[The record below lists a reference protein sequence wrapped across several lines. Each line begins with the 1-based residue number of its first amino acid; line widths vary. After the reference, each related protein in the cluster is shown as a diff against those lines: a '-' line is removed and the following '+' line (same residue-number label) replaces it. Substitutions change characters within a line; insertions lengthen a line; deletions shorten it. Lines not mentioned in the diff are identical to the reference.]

1 MDPIMKLL
9 EDDEDE
15 SLHSGADVEAFTA
28 ALNREVEAS
37 ASASASTSTST
48 SVPAGSSCS
57 SSQHTDHGSGLLP
70 QEHKSLLNH
79 GHGQWQDPVKN
90 EIVNQESQQQ
100 EQTHALRNDQPS
112 RPEMVSQGS
121 NNNPLTTNTPKE
133 CDLLKAKQ
141 EPGTTSQQGT
151 VAQQQPMQ
159 QMKSEQTPIIT
170 QQQSMQQM
178 KSQQTPGTN
187 QTNSATTTA
196 KAPVVT
202 FHMLIPILRRYLDK
216 DRDMQVQS
224 IFAKLRK
231 NEVSKEHFLKVV
243 RNIVGDKLLKQAASQ
258 YQMQAQRSAQ
268 TNPSNYSLS
277 GQVSGQQTVPS
288 GSMTGDEQ
296 KGYPGAHTTPMKQ
309 AIDSTRPPQFR
320 PSSSGQMQSNTGYPP
335 SQTNLHKP
343 NEMGNMSDGK
353 GVHMLQSRPPNNSIP
368 VQTMQH
374 HVQRPQTSSPV
385 FGANSIHAR
394 PFPRPVGG
402 PAAPF
407 RPQMADSNP
416 RAQLVQGAVA
426 TVAGSVPTRSIVSGN
441 VPSNQSTRQQSANK
455 EQKTNSFAPSVHMN
469 KETVSQNSESS
480 QNSFAAMHAKQVNQ
494 ALGSSKVG
502 AGTESQSPQLSAPKP
517 LTTTS
522 LSQTQSHGIQE
533 EAKIQIQSSVQAPP
547 AAASKTPQRKATS
560 GQKKP
565 LEALGSSPP
574 PSSKKQKVSGGFH
587 EQSIDQLNDV
597 TAVSGVNLREEEEQ
611 LFSGPKEESRVS
623 EAARKV
629 VQLEEEK
636 LILRKGPLTQK
647 LAVIMSKCNLK
658 VIGTDVERCL
668 SMCVEERLRG
678 FISSIIR
685 FSKQRVDVEKS
696 RHRFYPLSSDVRSH
710 IMRVNR
716 EAREQWEKKQAE
728 DAERIRKQNDGDG
741 NANVDLEKDKNETR
755 GLSKHAKTYKEDDDK
770 MRTTAANVAARVA
783 AGGDDM
789 LSKWQLLAERNKQRS
804 EGGDGSSGSIPG
816 NMLQHRPSLKSGKD
830 SREEQEVEKRGYSTM
845 LGSGGVRRSS
855 LTKVVRSVSIKDVV
869 AALEREPQMSK
880 SSLLFRLYGRPL
892 TEPSAK

>member
-37 ASASASTSTST
+37 ASASASTSTS
-48 SVPAGSSCS
+48 VPAGSS
-57 SSQHTDHGSGLLP
+57 SQPTDHGAGLLP

-79 GHGQWQDPVKN
+79 DPGQWQDPVKN

-100 EQTHALRNDQPS
+100 EQTHAFRNDHPS

-121 NNNPLTTNTPKE
+121 NNCPLPTNTPKE

-141 EPGTTSQQGT
+141 EPGSTSQQGI
-151 VAQQQPMQ
+151 VAQHQPMQ
-159 QMKSEQTPIIT
+159 QMKSEQTPIVS

-178 KSQQTPGTN
+178 KNQQTPVTN

-202 FHMLIPILRRYLDK
+202 FHMLIPILSRYLDK
-216 DRDMQVQS
+216 ARDIEVQS

-231 NEVSKEHFLKVV
+231 NEVSKEYFLKTV

-258 YQMQAQRSAQ
+258 YQMQAQRSPQ

-277 GQVSGQQTVPS
+277 GQVSGQQTAPS
-288 GSMTGDEQ
+288 GSVTGDEQ
-296 KGYPGAHTTPMKQ
+296 KGYPGAHTIPMRQ
-309 AIDSTRPPQFR
+309 AIASTRPPQFR
-320 PSSSGQMQSNTGYPP
+320 PSSSGQMRSNT
-335 SQTNLHKP
+335 
-343 NEMGNMSDGK
+343 
-353 GVHMLQSRPPNNSIP
+353 
-368 VQTMQH
+368 
-374 HVQRPQTSSPV
+374 
-385 FGANSIHAR
+385 
-394 PFPRPVGG
+394 
-402 PAAPF
+402 
-407 RPQMADSNP
+407 
-416 RAQLVQGAVA
+416 
-426 TVAGSVPTRSIVSGN
+426 
-441 VPSNQSTRQQSANK
+441 
-455 EQKTNSFAPSVHMN
+455 
-469 KETVSQNSESS
+469 
-480 QNSFAAMHAKQVNQ
+480 VNQ
-494 ALGSSKVG
+494 ALGSSKVS
-502 AGTESQSPQLSAPKP
+502 AGMESQSQQLSAPKP
-517 LTTTS
+517 LAATS

-533 EAKIQIQSSVQAPP
+533 EPKIQIQSSVQAPP
-547 AAASKTPQRKATS
+547 AAASKTPQRKASS

-565 LEALGSSPP
+565 LEVLGSSPP

-597 TAVSGVNLREEEEQ
+597 TAVSGVNLREEEEH
-611 LFSGPKEESRVS
+611 LFSAPKEEGRVS
-623 EAARKV
+623 EVARKV

-636 LILRKGPLTQK
+636 LILQKGPLTQK
-647 LAVIMSKCNLK
+647 LAGIMSKCNLK

-678 FISSIIR
+678 FIRSIIR
-685 FSKQRVDVEKS
+685 FSKQRVEVEKS
-696 RHRFYPLSSDVRSH
+696 RHHFYPLSSDVRSH

-741 NANVDLEKDKNETR
+741 NANVDLEKDRIETR

-804 EGGDGSSGSIPG
+804 EGGDGSSGSVPG

-830 SREEQEVEKRGYSTM
+830 LREEHEVEKRGYSTM
-845 LGSGGVRRSS
+845 LGSGGVRRSP
-855 LTKVVRSVSIKDVV
+855 LTKVARSISMKDVV

>member
-37 ASASASTSTST
+37 ASASASTSTS
-48 SVPAGSSCS
+48 VPAGSS
-57 SSQHTDHGSGLLP
+57 SQPTDHGAGLLP

-79 GHGQWQDPVKN
+79 DPGQWQDPVKN

-100 EQTHALRNDQPS
+100 EQTHAFRNDHPS

-121 NNNPLTTNTPKE
+121 NNCPLPTNTPKE

-141 EPGTTSQQGT
+141 EPGSTSQQGI
-151 VAQQQPMQ
+151 VAQHQPMQ
-159 QMKSEQTPIIT
+159 QMKSEQTPIVS

-178 KSQQTPGTN
+178 KNQQTPVTN

-202 FHMLIPILRRYLDK
+202 FHMLIPILSRYLDK
-216 DRDMQVQS
+216 ARDIEVQS

-231 NEVSKEHFLKVV
+231 NEVSKEYFLKTV

-258 YQMQAQRSAQ
+258 YQMQAQRSPQ

-277 GQVSGQQTVPS
+277 GQVSGQQTAPS
-288 GSMTGDEQ
+288 GSVTGDEQ
-296 KGYPGAHTTPMKQ
+296 KGYPGAHTIPMRQ
-309 AIDSTRPPQFR
+309 AIASTRPPQFR
-320 PSSSGQMQSNTGYPP
+320 PSSSGQMRSNTGYPP
-335 SQTNLHKP
+335 SQTNLHKA

-353 GVHMLQSRPPNNSIP
+353 GVHMLQTRPPNNSIP

-394 PFPRPVGG
+394 PFPRPLGG

-416 RAQLVQGAVA
+416 KAQLIQGAVT
-426 TVAGSVPTRSIVSGN
+426 TVSGSVPTRSIVSGN
-441 VPSNQSTRQQSANK
+441 APGNQSTRQQSANK
-455 EQKTNSFAPSVHMN
+455 EQKTISFTRTAHMN
-469 KETVSQNSESS
+469 NETVSQNSEFS
-480 QNSFAAMHAKQVNQ
+480 QNSFAVMHAKQVNQ
-494 ALGSSKVG
+494 ALGSSKVS
-502 AGTESQSPQLSAPKP
+502 AGMESQSQQLSAPKP
-517 LTTTS
+517 LAATS

-533 EAKIQIQSSVQAPP
+533 EPKIQIQSSVQAPP
-547 AAASKTPQRKATS
+547 AAASKTPQRKASS

-565 LEALGSSPP
+565 LEVLGSSPP

-597 TAVSGVNLREEEEQ
+597 TAVSGVNLREEEEH
-611 LFSGPKEESRVS
+611 LFSAPKEEGRVS
-623 EAARKV
+623 EVARKV

-636 LILRKGPLTQK
+636 LILQKGPLTQK
-647 LAVIMSKCNLK
+647 LAGIMSKCNLK

-678 FISSIIR
+678 FIRSIIR
-685 FSKQRVDVEKS
+685 FSKQMFAVI
-696 RHRFYPLSSDVRSH
+696 L
-710 IMRVNR
+710 
-716 EAREQWEKKQAE
+716 
-728 DAERIRKQNDGDG
+728 
-741 NANVDLEKDKNETR
+741 
-755 GLSKHAKTYKEDDDK
+755 
-770 MRTTAANVAARVA
+770 
-783 AGGDDM
+783 
-789 LSKWQLLAERNKQRS
+789 
-804 EGGDGSSGSIPG
+804 
-816 NMLQHRPSLKSGKD
+816 
-830 SREEQEVEKRGYSTM
+830 
-845 LGSGGVRRSS
+845 
-855 LTKVVRSVSIKDVV
+855 
-869 AALEREPQMSK
+869 
-880 SSLLFRLYGRPL
+880 
-892 TEPSAK
+892 

>member
-37 ASASASTSTST
+37 ASASASTSTS
-48 SVPAGSSCS
+48 VPAGSS
-57 SSQHTDHGSGLLP
+57 SQPTDHGAGLLP

-79 GHGQWQDPVKN
+79 DPGQWQDPVKN

-100 EQTHALRNDQPS
+100 EQTHAFRNDHPS

-121 NNNPLTTNTPKE
+121 NNCPLPTNTPKE

-141 EPGTTSQQGT
+141 EPGSTSQQGI
-151 VAQQQPMQ
+151 VAQHQPMQ
-159 QMKSEQTPIIT
+159 QMKSEQTPIVS

-178 KSQQTPGTN
+178 KNQQTPVTN

-202 FHMLIPILRRYLDK
+202 FHMLIPILSRYLDK
-216 DRDMQVQS
+216 ARDIEVQS

-231 NEVSKEHFLKVV
+231 NEVSKEYFLKTV

-258 YQMQAQRSAQ
+258 YQMQAQRSPQ

-277 GQVSGQQTVPS
+277 GQVSGQQTAPS
-288 GSMTGDEQ
+288 GSVTGDEQ
-296 KGYPGAHTTPMKQ
+296 KGYPGAHTIPMRQ
-309 AIDSTRPPQFR
+309 AIASTRPPQFR
-320 PSSSGQMQSNTGYPP
+320 PSSSGQMRSNTGYPP
-335 SQTNLHKP
+335 SQTNLHKA

-353 GVHMLQSRPPNNSIP
+353 GVHMLQTRPPNNSIP

-394 PFPRPVGG
+394 PFPRPLGG

-416 RAQLVQGAVA
+416 KAQLIQGAVT
-426 TVAGSVPTRSIVSGN
+426 TVSGSVPTRSIVSGN
-441 VPSNQSTRQQSANK
+441 
-455 EQKTNSFAPSVHMN
+455 AP
-469 KETVSQNSESS
+469 
-480 QNSFAAMHAKQVNQ
+480 VNQ
-494 ALGSSKVG
+494 ALGSSKVS
-502 AGTESQSPQLSAPKP
+502 AGMESQSQQLSAPKP
-517 LTTTS
+517 LAATS

-533 EAKIQIQSSVQAPP
+533 EPKIQIQSSVQAPP
-547 AAASKTPQRKATS
+547 AAASKTPQRKASS

-565 LEALGSSPP
+565 LEVLGSSPP

-597 TAVSGVNLREEEEQ
+597 TAVSGVNLREEEEH
-611 LFSGPKEESRVS
+611 LFSAPKEEGRVS
-623 EAARKV
+623 EVARKV

-636 LILRKGPLTQK
+636 LILQKGPLTQK
-647 LAVIMSKCNLK
+647 LAGIMSKCNLK

-678 FISSIIR
+678 FIRSIIR
-685 FSKQRVDVEKS
+685 FSKQVC
-696 RHRFYPLSSDVRSH
+696 YL
-710 IMRVNR
+710 
-716 EAREQWEKKQAE
+716 
-728 DAERIRKQNDGDG
+728 
-741 NANVDLEKDKNETR
+741 
-755 GLSKHAKTYKEDDDK
+755 
-770 MRTTAANVAARVA
+770 
-783 AGGDDM
+783 
-789 LSKWQLLAERNKQRS
+789 
-804 EGGDGSSGSIPG
+804 
-816 NMLQHRPSLKSGKD
+816 
-830 SREEQEVEKRGYSTM
+830 
-845 LGSGGVRRSS
+845 
-855 LTKVVRSVSIKDVV
+855 
-869 AALEREPQMSK
+869 
-880 SSLLFRLYGRPL
+880 
-892 TEPSAK
+892 

>member
-37 ASASASTSTST
+37 ASASASTSTS
-48 SVPAGSSCS
+48 VPAGSS
-57 SSQHTDHGSGLLP
+57 SQPTDHGAGLLP

-79 GHGQWQDPVKN
+79 DPGQWQDPVKN

-100 EQTHALRNDQPS
+100 EQTHAFRNDHPS

-121 NNNPLTTNTPKE
+121 NNCPLPTNTPKE

-141 EPGTTSQQGT
+141 EPGSTSQQGI
-151 VAQQQPMQ
+151 VAQHQPMQ
-159 QMKSEQTPIIT
+159 QMKSEQTPIVS

-178 KSQQTPGTN
+178 KNQQTPVTN

-202 FHMLIPILRRYLDK
+202 FHMLIPILSRYLDK
-216 DRDMQVQS
+216 ARDIEVQS

-231 NEVSKEHFLKVV
+231 NEVSKEYFLKTV

-258 YQMQAQRSAQ
+258 YQMQAQRSPQ

-277 GQVSGQQTVPS
+277 GQVSGQQTAPS
-288 GSMTGDEQ
+288 GSVTGDEQ
-296 KGYPGAHTTPMKQ
+296 KGYPGAHTIPMRQ
-309 AIDSTRPPQFR
+309 AIASTRPPQFR
-320 PSSSGQMQSNTGYPP
+320 PSSSGQMRSNTGYPP
-335 SQTNLHKP
+335 SQTNLHKA

-353 GVHMLQSRPPNNSIP
+353 GVHMLQTRPPNNSIP

-394 PFPRPVGG
+394 PFPRPLGG

-416 RAQLVQGAVA
+416 KAQLIQGAVT
-426 TVAGSVPTRSIVSGN
+426 TVSGSVPTRSIVSGN
-441 VPSNQSTRQQSANK
+441 APGNQSTRQQSANK
-455 EQKTNSFAPSVHMN
+455 EQKTISFTRTAHMN
-469 KETVSQNSESS
+469 NETVSQNSEFS
-480 QNSFAAMHAKQVNQ
+480 QNSFAVMHAKQVNQ
-494 ALGSSKVG
+494 ALGSSKVS
-502 AGTESQSPQLSAPKP
+502 AGMESQSQQLSAPKP
-517 LTTTS
+517 LAATS

-533 EAKIQIQSSVQAPP
+533 EPKIQIQSSVQAPP
-547 AAASKTPQRKATS
+547 AAASKTPQRKASS

-565 LEALGSSPP
+565 LEVLGSSPP

-597 TAVSGVNLREEEEQ
+597 TAVSGVNLRVDDFTCYVYWLCACHLPCSTYYLMDFE
-611 LFSGPKEESRVS
+611 V
-623 EAARKV
+623 
-629 VQLEEEK
+629 
-636 LILRKGPLTQK
+636 
-647 LAVIMSKCNLK
+647 SKCNLK

-678 FISSIIR
+678 FIRSIIR
-685 FSKQRVDVEKS
+685 FSKQRVEVEKS
-696 RHRFYPLSSDVRSH
+696 RHHFYPLSSDVRSH

-741 NANVDLEKDKNETR
+741 NANVDLEKDRIETR

-804 EGGDGSSGSIPG
+804 EGGDGSSGSVPG

-830 SREEQEVEKRGYSTM
+830 LREEHEVEKRGYSTM
-845 LGSGGVRRSS
+845 LGSGGVRRSP
-855 LTKVVRSVSIKDVV
+855 LTKVARSISMKDVV

>member
-1 MDPIMKLL
+1 
-9 EDDEDE
+9 
-15 SLHSGADVEAFTA
+15 
-28 ALNREVEAS
+28 
-37 ASASASTSTST
+37 
-48 SVPAGSSCS
+48 
-57 SSQHTDHGSGLLP
+57 
-70 QEHKSLLNH
+70 
-79 GHGQWQDPVKN
+79 
-90 EIVNQESQQQ
+90 
-100 EQTHALRNDQPS
+100 
-112 RPEMVSQGS
+112 MVSQGS
-121 NNNPLTTNTPKE
+121 NNCPLPTNTPKE

-141 EPGTTSQQGT
+141 EPGSTSQQGI
-151 VAQQQPMQ
+151 VAQHQPMQ
-159 QMKSEQTPIIT
+159 QMKSEQTPIVS

-178 KSQQTPGTN
+178 KNQQTPVTN

-202 FHMLIPILRRYLDK
+202 FHMLIPILSRYLDK
-216 DRDMQVQS
+216 ARDIEVQS

-231 NEVSKEHFLKVV
+231 NEVSKEYFLKTV

-258 YQMQAQRSAQ
+258 YQMQAQRSPQ

-277 GQVSGQQTVPS
+277 GQVSGQQTAPS
-288 GSMTGDEQ
+288 GSVTGDEQ
-296 KGYPGAHTTPMKQ
+296 KGYPGAHTIPMRQ
-309 AIDSTRPPQFR
+309 AIASTRPPQFR
-320 PSSSGQMQSNTGYPP
+320 PSSSGQMRSNTGYPP
-335 SQTNLHKP
+335 SQTNLHKA

-353 GVHMLQSRPPNNSIP
+353 GVHMLQTRPPNNSIP

-394 PFPRPVGG
+394 PFPRPLGG

-416 RAQLVQGAVA
+416 KAQLIQGAVT
-426 TVAGSVPTRSIVSGN
+426 TVSGSVPTRSIVSGN
-441 VPSNQSTRQQSANK
+441 
-455 EQKTNSFAPSVHMN
+455 AP
-469 KETVSQNSESS
+469 
-480 QNSFAAMHAKQVNQ
+480 VNQ
-494 ALGSSKVG
+494 ALGSSKVS
-502 AGTESQSPQLSAPKP
+502 AGMESQSQQLSAPKP
-517 LTTTS
+517 LAATS

-533 EAKIQIQSSVQAPP
+533 EPKIQIQSSVQAPP
-547 AAASKTPQRKATS
+547 AAASKTPQRKASS

-565 LEALGSSPP
+565 LEVLGSSPP

-597 TAVSGVNLREEEEQ
+597 TAVSGVNLREEEEH
-611 LFSGPKEESRVS
+611 LFSAPKEEGRVS
-623 EAARKV
+623 EVARKV

-636 LILRKGPLTQK
+636 LILQKGPLTQK
-647 LAVIMSKCNLK
+647 LAGIMSKCNLK

-678 FISSIIR
+678 FIRSIIR
-685 FSKQRVDVEKS
+685 FSKQRVEVEKS
-696 RHRFYPLSSDVRSH
+696 RHHFYPLSSDVRSH

-741 NANVDLEKDKNETR
+741 NANVDLEKDRIETR

-804 EGGDGSSGSIPG
+804 EGGDGSSGSVPG

-830 SREEQEVEKRGYSTM
+830 LREEHEVEKRGYSTM
-845 LGSGGVRRSS
+845 LGSGGVRRSP
-855 LTKVVRSVSIKDVV
+855 LTKVARSISMKDVV

>member
-37 ASASASTSTST
+37 ASASASTSTS
-48 SVPAGSSCS
+48 VPAGSS
-57 SSQHTDHGSGLLP
+57 SQPTDHGAGLLP

-79 GHGQWQDPVKN
+79 DPGQWQDPVKN

-100 EQTHALRNDQPS
+100 EQTHAFRNDHPS

-121 NNNPLTTNTPKE
+121 NNCPLPTNTPKE

-141 EPGTTSQQGT
+141 EPGSTSQQGI
-151 VAQQQPMQ
+151 VAQHQPMQ
-159 QMKSEQTPIIT
+159 QMKSEQTPIVS

-178 KSQQTPGTN
+178 KNQQTPVTN

-202 FHMLIPILRRYLDK
+202 FHMLIPILSRYLDK
-216 DRDMQVQS
+216 ARDIEVQS

-231 NEVSKEHFLKVV
+231 NEVSKEYFLKTV

-258 YQMQAQRSAQ
+258 YQMQAQRSPQ

-277 GQVSGQQTVPS
+277 GQVSGQQTAPS
-288 GSMTGDEQ
+288 GSVTGDEQ
-296 KGYPGAHTTPMKQ
+296 KGYPGAHTIPMRQ
-309 AIDSTRPPQFR
+309 AIASTRPPQFR
-320 PSSSGQMQSNTGYPP
+320 PSSSGQMRSNTGYPP
-335 SQTNLHKP
+335 SQTNLHKA

-353 GVHMLQSRPPNNSIP
+353 GVHMLQTRPPNNSIP

-394 PFPRPVGG
+394 PFPRPLGG

-416 RAQLVQGAVA
+416 KAQLIQGAVT
-426 TVAGSVPTRSIVSGN
+426 TVSGSVPTRSIVSGN
-441 VPSNQSTRQQSANK
+441 
-455 EQKTNSFAPSVHMN
+455 AP
-469 KETVSQNSESS
+469 
-480 QNSFAAMHAKQVNQ
+480 VNQ
-494 ALGSSKVG
+494 ALGSSKVS
-502 AGTESQSPQLSAPKP
+502 AGMESQSQQLSAPKP
-517 LTTTS
+517 LAATS

-533 EAKIQIQSSVQAPP
+533 EPKIQIQSSVQAPP
-547 AAASKTPQRKATS
+547 AAASKTPQRKASS

-565 LEALGSSPP
+565 LEVLGSSPP

-597 TAVSGVNLREEEEQ
+597 TAVSGVNLREEEEH
-611 LFSGPKEESRVS
+611 LFSAPKEEGRVS
-623 EAARKV
+623 EVARKV

-636 LILRKGPLTQK
+636 LILQKGPLTQK
-647 LAVIMSKCNLK
+647 LAGIMSKCNLK

-678 FISSIIR
+678 FIRSIIR
-685 FSKQRVDVEKS
+685 FSKQRVEVEKS
-696 RHRFYPLSSDVRSH
+696 RHHFYPLSSDVRSH

-741 NANVDLEKDKNETR
+741 NANVDLEKDRIETR

-804 EGGDGSSGSIPG
+804 EGGDGSSGSVPG

-830 SREEQEVEKRGYSTM
+830 LREEHEVEKRGYSTM
-845 LGSGGVRRSS
+845 LGSG
-855 LTKVVRSVSIKDVV
+855 TTIYIEANK
-869 AALEREPQMSK
+869 P
-880 SSLLFRLYGRPL
+880 
-892 TEPSAK
+892 